1 MDSVLKQLVGQRDTE
16 PVDKMHGQARDL
28 LTAYYAYCPVRAGIW
43 SLMSNTYS
51 QSHREDSSQKYLTL
65 RNIN

>member
-28 LTAYYAYCPVRAGIW
+28 LTAYYAYCPVQAGIW
-43 SLMSNTYS
+43 SLMSNTVAIVI
-51 QSHREDSSQKYLTL
+51 EKTLL
-65 RNIN
+65 RNI

>member
-1 MDSVLKQLVGQRDTE
+1 MDSVKQLVGQRDTE

-43 SLMSNTYS
+43 SLMSNTVA
-51 QSHREDSSQKYLTL
+51 RVIEKTLL
-65 RNIN
+65 RNI